1 MSMRR
6 TIACA
11 LVLALPACGSMPS
24 SGPTATQ
31 IKAAS
36 VSQKATAS
44 YEVVDITPAV
54 AEVVGSSVKRG
65 AAGDF
70 SRLAIKPAK
79 GIGVGDTLAI
89 TLYESAPGGLL
100 GSQAEAGAAGMPQV
114 QLPPQIVDPAGSIS
128 VPYAGSIK
136 VIGLTPRQVQ
146 SRIVSKLSA
155 RAIEPQA
162 IVTVVANESRL
173 VTVTGDVEKAG
184 RVPLNTGSERV
195 MDAIAVA
202 GGAKGRPDDSY
213 VRLMRGSRAQEM
225 LMSRLARSP
234 ENNVRLQ
241 PGDQIFVYQNPQK
254 YVALGASM
262 TNSEVPFAS
271 DNLTLAEAIGRAG
284 GLDDRRADP
293 AGVFIF
299 RYEDAGVYRR
309 IGGDIGPGDGE
320 VPLVYRLNLKQPD
333 SFLAAQRFPIK
344 NKDVVYFA
352 NSPSTDLGKFLGL
365 LGAGVG
371 VAGTGTVTVVRVVN

>member
-1 MSMRR
+1 MRKFVVVL
-6 TIACA
+6 A
-11 LVLALPACGSMPS
+11 LAAALPACGSMPS

-36 VSQKATAS
+36 ISQKATAS
-44 YEVVDITPAV
+44 YDIVDISPSV
-54 AEVVGSSVKRG
+54 AEIVGRSVRQT

-70 SRLAIKPAK
+70 SKLTIRPAN

-89 TLYESAPGGLL
+89 TLYESASGGLFA
-100 GSQAEAGAAGMPQV
+100 GQAETGAAGMPQV
-114 QLPPQIVDPAGSIS
+114 QLPPQTVDRTGTIS

-146 SRIVSKLSA
+146 SRIVSRLSA

-162 IVTVVANESRL
+162 IVSVVTNESRL
-173 VTVTGDVEKAG
+173 VTVAGDVEKAG
-184 RVPLNTGSERV
+184 RIPLNTGAERL
-195 MDAIAVA
+195 MDVLAVA

-213 VRLMRGSRAQEM
+213 VRITRSTQTREM
-225 LMSRLARSP
+225 LLSRIVKSP
-234 ENNVRLQ
+234 KNNVRLQ

-262 TNSEVPFAS
+262 TNSEVPFAT

-299 RYEDAGVYRR
+299 RYEDAGIYRR

-320 VPLVYRLNLKQPD
+320 VPVVYRLNLKQPD

-352 NSPSTDLGKFLGL
+352 NSPSTELGKFLGL
-365 LGAGVG
+365 LGSGVG
-371 VAGTGTVTVVRVVN
+371 IAGTGTVTVVRVVQ

>member
-1 MSMRR
+1 MRR
-6 TIACA
+6 IAFCA
-11 LVLALPACGSMPS
+11 LILALPGCGSMPS

-36 VSQKATAS
+36 VSQRATAS

-54 AEVVGSSVKRG
+54 AETVGRSVKRT

-70 SRLAIKPAK
+70 SKLSIKPAN
-79 GIGVGDTLAI
+79 GIGVGDTIAV
-89 TLYESAPGGLL
+89 TLYESASGGLL
-100 GSQAEAGAAGMPQV
+100 GGQAEKGDAGMPQV
-114 QLPPQIVDPAGSIS
+114 QLPPQIVDRSGTIS

-146 SRIVSKLSA
+146 SRIVSRLSA

-162 IVTVVANESRL
+162 IVSVVANESRL

-184 RVPLNTGSERV
+184 RVPLNTGSERL

-213 VRLMRGSRAQEM
+213 VRISRGTRSQEM
-225 LMSRLARSP
+225 LLSRLARSP
-234 ENNVRLQ
+234 ESNVRLQ

-309 IGGDIGPGDGE
+309 IGGDIGAGEGE

-352 NSPSTDLGKFLGL
+352 NSPSTELGKFLGL
-365 LGAGVG
+365 LGSGVG